1 MAPFKPSPPS
11 DYDSLTPSQRLKH
24 AVSLFSSPE
33 YTYHDSAVMRLL
45 QIVSATISP
54 HPRATFHLRVPSTLT
69 QPLGSLHGGAT
80 ALIFDV
86 CTTLAIALVHKEG
99 WWEMLGVSRTLNVSY
114 LGAVREG
121 EEVEVEAEIVGMGK
135 RMCLIRGVM
144 WKVGKEGGGKGEIV
158 ATCEHGK
165 VNVDARVKL

>member
-1 MAPFKPSPPS
+1 
-11 DYDSLTPSQRLKH
+11 
-24 AVSLFSSPE
+24 
-33 YTYHDSAVMRLL
+33 
-45 QIVSATISP
+45 
-54 HPRATFHLRVPSTLT
+54 
-69 QPLGSLHGGAT
+69 
-80 ALIFDV
+80 
-86 CTTLAIALVHKEG
+86 
-99 WWEMLGVSRTLNVSY
+99 MLGVSRTLNVSY

-144 WKVGKEGGGKGEIV
+144 WKVGKEREGEERGEIV